1 MKKKYLQ
8 ACSFS
13 GSIYG
18 KEKSSGKRKRGAKS
32 SSKNDL
38 VSSYSKFFKKQYGV
52 MSSFFKT

>member
-8 ACSFS
+8 ACSFG

-18 KEKSSGKRKRGAKS
+18 KEKSSGKKKRGTRA

-38 VSSYSKFFKKQYGV
+38 VDSYSKFYKRQRGM
-52 MSSFFKT
+52 MSSFFKP

>member
-13 GSIYG
+13 GSMYG
-18 KEKSSGKRKRGAKS
+18 KEKSSGKRKHRAKGT
-32 SSKNDL
+32 SKNDL

-52 MSSFFKT
+52 MSGFFKT